1 MQVFYFLLIN
11 DLRKAQ
17 DEIFKESK
25 VLTYKIDKYKH
36 LSMRQDWNDAR
47 IDVMILALRAK
58 FSQDQKLKALLK
70 STGKALLVE
79 DSPKDAFWGIG
90 LKKDCIIK
98 IK

>member
-1 MQVFYFLLIN
+1 
-11 DLRKAQ
+11 
-17 DEIFKESK
+17 
-25 VLTYKIDKYKH
+25 
-36 LSMRQDWNDAR
+36 MRQDWNDAR

-90 LKKDCIIK
+90 LQKDGLNHLGKCLMIVRNEL
-98 IK
+98 